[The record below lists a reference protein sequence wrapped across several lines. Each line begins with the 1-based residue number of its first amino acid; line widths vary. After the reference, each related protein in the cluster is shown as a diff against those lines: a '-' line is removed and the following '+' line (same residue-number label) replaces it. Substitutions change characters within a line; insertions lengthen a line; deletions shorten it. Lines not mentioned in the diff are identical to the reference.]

1 MQKWADFKRRE
12 IVYEAF
18 EIGRDQENVCV
29 CERERERDEMLL
41 SSLGGAVSRSYCMC
55 GDLLDRGALK

>member
-1 MQKWADFKRRE
+1 MC
-12 IVYEAF
+12 
-18 EIGRDQENVCV
+18 VCV
-29 CERERERDEMLL
+29 RERDEMLL